1 MVRQNILAG
10 RIKEAFKSHLL
21 NEEAILIEK
30 EVVVGSL
37 KIRVSKVSVSEAVIS
52 PILIFYLRGL
62 KSLLGRR

>member
-37 KIRVSKVSVSEAVIS
+37 KIRVRCVSLHGYHQVS
-52 PILIFYLRGL
+52 LICVLVD
-62 KSLLGRR
+62 LG